1 VRAASIATTREQFA
15 DAYLREWATW
25 FTLPCQWTK
34 ERFPGTPVGIYGPQP
49 FRRDYFGISGKSAQQ
64 IAMEAYTA
72 KAEADQM
79 MEDLKNHFIGEF
91 GIAAWDQ
98 VLSHTT
104 QIKKDMKAAA
114 LQAEKDQDELMHTIM
129 VWGAVALAV
138 IVVLVCVVLISIG
151 LVHK

>member
-1 VRAASIATTREQFA
+1 
-15 DAYLREWATW
+15 
-25 FTLPCQWTK
+25 
-34 ERFPGTPVGIYGPQP
+34 
-49 FRRDYFGISGKSAQQ
+49 
-64 IAMEAYTA
+64 
-72 KAEADQM
+72 M